1 MSNTKL
7 AVLGIVAAV
16 MVILLAVQSRMSKAP
31 VKLTQAGSYLI
42 QGLEPARI
50 AGIVIGKGD
59 EPLKLERRGGLFTVA
74 GKEGYPASIKKIN
87 NLLASLLDIK
97 IVDWVT
103 DKAENYESLGVTED
117 DAQSVVRLLDGKGE
131 PITGVLVGSSK
142 LPDMDMGPGYR
153 DTTYVRLV
161 EGNAVYEVDSAPF
174 IGSSA
179 TDYIEREIL
188 NVDDDDVKRVTVAGP
203 NETYTLRVQDG
214 NDGKIVLDR
223 IPEGRELKE
232 STARQ
237 VMSALSY
244 LSLTDVKKASSFAE
258 GELEFEYEYLSELN
272 DSVVYSFRIAT
283 GEGKTYIKCS
293 AGGSNKEKAGQLAQ
307 FNKLHR
313 GWVYEIPQYKVDNL
327 TRKMADLLEEQEKEQ
342 EKEPEAEPAPMAIGA
357 EEPALKTEEAAG
369 EIEETAPQAENASP
383 EPSAENGAAEPR

>member
-7 AVLGIVAAV
+7 AILGIVAAV
-16 MVILLAVQSRMSKAP
+16 MVILVAVQSRMSKAP
-31 VKLTQAGSYLI
+31 VKLTQGGSYLI
-42 QGLEPARI
+42 QGLEPGQI

-59 EPLKLERRGGLFTVA
+59 EPLKLERQGGLFTVA

-97 IVDWVT
+97 VVDWIT
-103 DKAENYESLGVTED
+103 DSPENYESLGVTD
-117 DAQSVVRLLDGKGE
+117 DGAQSVVRLLDGKGE

-142 LPDMDMGPGYR
+142 LPDMDMGR
-153 DTTYVRLV
+153 RTTYVRLV
-161 EGNAVYEVDSAPF
+161 QGDDVYEVDSAPF

-214 NDGKIVLDR
+214 NDGKIVLDQ
-223 IPEGRELKE
+223 IPEGRELKD
-232 STARQ
+232 SAARQ
-237 VMSALSY
+237 VMAALSY

-258 GELEFEYEYLSELN
+258 GELEFEYEYLSELS
-272 DSVVYSFRIAT
+272 DSVVYSFRIARP
-283 GEGKTYIKCS
+283 EGKTYIRCS
-293 AGGSNKEKAGQLAQ
+293 AGGSNKEKAAQLAQ

-313 GWVYEIPQYKVDNL
+313 GWVYEIAQYKGDNL
-327 TRKMADLLEEQEKEQ
+327 TKKMTDLLEEEEQEEKEQ
-342 EKEPEAEPAPMAIGA
+342 QKEPE
-357 EEPALKTEEAAG
+357 EEPAETTEEPASKTEEAAPAAQ
-369 EIEETAPQAENASP
+369 EAAPQAEETTP
-383 EPSAENGAAEPR
+383 EPSTETAVEPSG